1 MRVLAPSPH
10 NNTMQLLLKKR
21 LEYFFPALLLVAVG
35 GLLLLLSRPTLWA
48 DPTVLTVTVVS
59 THPAPDL
66 TVLSA
71 KITSAQSAYNTAVE
85 GTLPGQ
91 YPAPLKA
98 NLLSAILAA
107 SVINN
112 SYTQSQVDAATINL
126 QTAIDTFSAGMIDL
140 TPLHA
145 AIVSAQNDISHAVV
159 GAAAGNYTQASVDTL
174 SAAVVVAQGIVSAIA
189 QSVII
194 TATGTLRAAIALF
207 EGGVVLDT
215 NQTLLAPSTSLT
227 PTVSEAVVTSGNTAT
242 STVIVPITVTNPTLD
257 MSTLIVET
265 ATSSSVTVP
274 GNIVAQVTTPAGVA
288 GITMP
293 GTAVITSGD
302 VLWDGTVNLL
312 QNVSVALVQTPTVS
326 GQTTSASMAVEIGSG
341 STPLTLSKAVRIS
354 MTGKAGYFAGYSY
367 NGVVTPISDICT
379 DDTQDA
385 NDLLAD
391 GGDCTIAVGSD
402 LIIWTKHFT
411 KFVAYSVTT
420 SSSGNAGG
428 SSGGGGGSGIL
439 ASIPP
444 PYSPTAGSVIVR
456 GLAYASST
464 VVLTRDG
471 QIAARTL
478 STLDGSF
485 EFTIADVTPGVY
497 TYGVQAAD
505 SYGTRSNMRTI
516 TVIVTPAAGT
526 IISGVILPPTIS
538 ADKTQVS
545 PGSTIN
551 FFGQSVPGA
560 PLSLLIRSLLQRTLA
575 KSLSADPSTG
585 AWHSL
590 LNVDGSGYG
599 AYTASIISLIGSTTP
614 LSSDLSFTV
623 GNGDVSKKNL
633 PAAILALSPD
643 GIVNLND
650 FSILAYWYKRPLT
663 ATGAKADLNHDGVVD
678 LKDFSILA
686 FYWSGN

>member
-1 MRVLAPSPH
+1 M
-10 NNTMQLLLKKR
+10 KKS
-21 LEYFFPALLLVAVG
+21 LGQIFPALLLVAAG
-35 GLLLLLSRPTLWA
+35 GLLLSVSRPTLWA
-48 DPTVLTVTVVS
+48 DPTVLTVTVVA

-66 TVLSA
+66 TALSA
-71 KITSAQSAYNTAVE
+71 KIASAQNTYNTAVE

-107 SVINN
+107 SAINN
-112 SYTQSQVDAATINL
+112 SYLQSQVDAAVINL
-126 QTAIDTFSAGMIDL
+126 QTALDTFNAGMIDL

-145 AIVSAQNDISHAVV
+145 AVVTAQSDLSRAVV
-159 GAAAGNYTQASVDTL
+159 GAAAGNYAQASVDTL

-194 TATGTLRAAIALF
+194 TATGTLRAAIAVF
-207 EGGVVLDT
+207 EGSVVLT
-215 NQTLLAPSTSLT
+215 ANQTLLAPSTSLT

-242 STVIVPITVTNPTLD
+242 STIIVPVTVPNPTLD
-257 MSTLIVET
+257 LSALIVET

-274 GNIVAQVTTPAGVA
+274 GDIVAQVTTPVGVA
-288 GITMP
+288 HITMP
-293 GTAVITSGD
+293 GSIVITSDD

-312 QNVSVALVQTPTVS
+312 QNVSTELVQTPTIS
-326 GQTTSASMAVEIGSG
+326 GRTTSAAMAVEVGAG
-341 STPLTLSKAVRIS
+341 STPLHLTKAVRIV
-354 MTGKAGYFAGYSY
+354 MTGKAGYYAGFTYD
-367 NGVVTPISDICT
+367 GVVTPITNTCAA
-379 DDTQDA
+379 DTQDA
-385 NDLLAD
+385 NDAIFD
-391 GGDCTIAVGSD
+391 SGDCVLNVGSD
-402 LIIWTKHFT
+402 MVIWTKHFT
-411 KFVAYSVTT
+411 KFVAYTVTT
-420 SSSGNAGG
+420 SAGGTTG
-428 SSGGGGGSGIL
+428 SSGGGGGSGVL

-464 VVLTRDG
+464 VTLTRDG

-478 STLDGSF
+478 SKLDGSF

-505 SYGTRSNMRTI
+505 SYGTRSNMRTV

-538 ADKTQVS
+538 ADKTQAS

-585 AWHSL
+585 TWHSL
-590 LNVDGSGYG
+590 FNVDGSGYG
-599 AYTASIISLIGSTTP
+599 AYTASIISMIGSTTP
-614 LSSDLSFTV
+614 LSSELSFTI

-643 GIVNLND
+643 GVVNLND
-650 FSILAYWYKRPLT
+650 FSILAYWYKRPL
-663 ATGAKADLNHDGVVD
+663 AVAGAKADLNHDGIVD